1 MHGVI
6 LMDTSGQVRELF
18 PGELIDPLDNLES
31 KKYESE
37 LDINIFSYNTI
48 MFISVVKRILH
59 RTRSVNNG

>member
-1 MHGVI
+1 VHGVI

-37 LDINIFSYNTI
+37 LDMNIFFTI
-48 MFISVVKRILH
+48 Q
-59 RTRSVNNG
+59 